1 MGLYALQYRKQTL
14 IFKCFWSKGL
24 IFADLLILSGI
35 IFVVTKFYLLVLESI
50 LRELIHIHE
59 LSVKP
64 VLSDLDLFSDFTI
77 MCVYVYFC
85 IYAILGSCKDELYCV
100 CSFPHFTCISVCT
113 LFIFF
118 RKFYRKFVC
127 SCGESLCS

>member
-1 MGLYALQYRKQTL
+1 
-14 IFKCFWSKGL
+14 
-24 IFADLLILSGI
+24 
-35 IFVVTKFYLLVLESI
+35 VVTKFYLLVLESI

-85 IYAILGSCKDELYCV
+85 I
-100 CSFPHFTCISVCT
+100 
-113 LFIFF
+113 
-118 RKFYRKFVC
+118 
-127 SCGESLCS
+127 